1 MIMAAATSA
10 SLCVLSAARRRARHA
25 LNALLL
31 AAALLCGLTSVA
43 YAQTSKSTRPSAA
56 NGKAVFMRVGCY
68 TCHGTV
74 GQGGAGA
81 RLAPNTMP
89 LAAMQ
94 VWVRG
99 GTPGGSIARGMPAF
113 PTSVISDSELADV
126 QAYLASLPPPP
137 KPDDIA
143 LLKP

>member
-1 MIMAAATSA
+1 MIVIHPTSA
-10 SLCVLSAARRRARHA
+10 SVIALSRDLGRARHA
-25 LNALLL
+25 AT
-31 AAALLCGLTSVA
+31 AFFVATAVLCALTSVA
-43 YAQTSKSTRPSAA
+43 HGQSSKSTRPSAA

-89 LAAMQ
+89 LPAMQ

-99 GTPGGSIARGMPAF
+99 GTPGWSIARGMPAF
-113 PTSVISDSELADV
+113 PATVISDSELADV

>member
-1 MIMAAATSA
+1 MIMIATTRPSLRAINAA
-10 SLCVLSAARRRARHA
+10 LGRARDGVK
-25 LNALLL
+25 LLLL
-31 AAALLCGLTSVA
+31 ATALLGALSGA
-43 YAQTSKSTRPSAA
+43 AHGQSSKSTRPSAA
-56 NGKAVFMRVGCY
+56 NGKTVFLRVGCY

-99 GTPGGSIARGMPAF
+99 GTPGWSIARGMPAF
-113 PTSVISDSELADV
+113 PTTVISDSELADV
-126 QAYLASLPPPP
+126 QAYLANLPAPP

>member
-1 MIMAAATSA
+1 MITIATTSA
-10 SLCVLSAARRRARHA
+10 SLPAVSAALGRATDA
-25 LNALLL
+25 VKALLL
-31 AAALLCGLTSVA
+31 ATALVCTLSGAAH
-43 YAQTSKSTRPSAA
+43 AQSAKSTRPSAT
-56 NGKAVFMRVGCY
+56 NGKTVFMRVGCY

-99 GTPGGSIARGMPAF
+99 GTPGWSIARGMPAF
-113 PTSVISDSELADV
+113 PTGAISDSELADV
-126 QAYLASLPPPP
+126 QAYLASLPAPP

-143 LLKP
+143 LLRP

>member
-1 MIMAAATSA
+1 MTIVATRRPCLPA
-10 SLCVLSAARRRARHA
+10 ISAALAHA
-25 LNALLL
+25 TYAAKALLL
-31 AAALLCGLTSVA
+31 ATALFWAVAGAAH
-43 YAQTSKSTRPSAA
+43 AQSSKSTRPSAA
-56 NGKAVFMRVGCY
+56 NGKTVFMRVGCY

-81 RLAPNTMP
+81 RLAPNTIP

-99 GTPGGSIARGMPAF
+99 GSPGWSIARGMPAF
-113 PTSVISDSELADV
+113 PTTVISDSELADV
-126 QAYLASLPPPP
+126 QAYLASLPAPP

-143 LLKP
+143 LLRP

>member
-1 MIMAAATSA
+1 MTA
-10 SLCVLSAARRRARHA
+10 
-25 LNALLL
+25 NALI
-31 AAALLCGLTSVA
+31 AAALRRRIVVKSFLAATALLYALTNVA
-43 YAQTSKSTRPSAA
+43 LAQSSKSTRPSAA
-56 NGKAVFMRVGCY
+56 NGKTVFMRVGCY

-74 GQGGAGA
+74 GQGGAGT

-99 GTPGGSIARGMPAF
+99 GTPGWSIARGMPAF
-113 PTSVISDSELADV
+113 PTTVISDSELADV
-126 QAYLASLPPPP
+126 QAYLAGLPPPP

-143 LLKP
+143 LLRP

>member
-1 MIMAAATSA
+1 MNATGTMIQ
-10 SLCVLSAARRRARHA
+10 LRARHA
-25 LNALLL
+25 SPRSASGIVTALLL
-31 AAALLCGLTSVA
+31 AAALLCALAASA
-43 YAQTSKSTRPSAA
+43 NAQSAKSARPSAA
-56 NGKAVFMRVGCY
+56 NGKTVFMRVGCY

-89 LAAMQ
+89 LAAML

-99 GTPGGSIARGMPAF
+99 GSPGWSIARGMPAF
-113 PTSVISDSELADV
+113 PSAVISDGELADV
-126 QAYLASLPPPP
+126 QAYLASLPAPP

>member
-1 MIMAAATSA
+1 MKHFLLVAAVTIFATPA
-10 SLCVLSAARRRARHA
+10 FAQGAAGGD
-25 LNALLL
+25 
-31 AAALLCGLTSVA
+31 AAH
-43 YAQTSKSTRPSAA
+43 
-56 NGKAVFMRVGCY
+56 GKQLYMSDACY

-89 LAAMQ
+89 LPAMQ

-99 GTPGGSIARGMPAF
+99 GTPGWSIGRGMPAF
-113 PTSVISDSELADV
+113 PTTVLSDNELADV
-126 QAYLASLPPPP
+126 QTYLASLPPPP

-143 LLKP
+143 LLRP

>member
-1 MIMAAATSA
+1 MTTIATARPSLRTINAALGRVTGA
-10 SLCVLSAARRRARHA
+10 VKP
-25 LNALLL
+25 LLL
-31 AAALLCGLTSVA
+31 ATALLGALVGA
-43 YAQTSKSTRPSAA
+43 AHAQSSKSTRPSAA
-56 NGKAVFMRVGCY
+56 NGKTVFMRVGCY

-99 GTPGGSIARGMPAF
+99 GTPGWSIARGMPAF
-113 PTSVISDSELADV
+113 PTTVISDSELADV
-126 QAYLASLPPPP
+126 QAYLANLPAPP

-143 LLKP
+143 MLKP

>member
-1 MIMAAATSA
+1 MKP
-10 SLCVLSAARRRARHA
+10 
-25 LNALLL
+25 LLL
-31 AAALLCGLTSVA
+31 AAALLCALTSSA
-43 YAQTSKSTRPSAA
+43 NAQSPKPTRPSAT
-56 NGKAVFMRVGCY
+56 NGKTVFMRVGCY

-89 LAAMQ
+89 LVAMQ

-99 GTPGGSIARGMPAF
+99 GTPGWSIARGMPAF
-113 PTSVISDSELADV
+113 PATVISDSELADV
-126 QAYLASLPPPP
+126 QAYLANLPAPP

-143 LLKP
+143 LLRP